1 MNEYVKIS
9 VDSRIDFFNKYYS
22 VPESAKNSVENFIKE
37 ITVLGE
43 SCSDSTE
50 FESKFISS
58 GLSEQFN
65 NLLNCCTPKA
75 YKMTDEEKQY
85 SKSIAKDVVF
95 EGGKKEI
102 AKDIAKDVVDTI
114 AVEAKEEAHA
124 IKRKVMME
132 AGVYDEYTRVSNA
145 IDDAGR
151 VGKFIGGL
159 FKKKK

>member
-1 MNEYVKIS
+1 M
-9 VDSRIDFFNKYYS
+9 
-22 VPESAKNSVENFIKE
+22 
-37 ITVLGE
+37 GE

-85 SKSIAKDVVF
+85 SKSIAKDVV
-95 EGGKKEI
+95 
-102 AKDIAKDVVDTI
+102 DTI

-124 IKRKVMME
+124 IKRKVMIE
-132 AGVYDEYTRVSNA
+132 AGVFDEYTRVSNA

>member
-9 VDSRIDFFNKYYS
+9 VDSRIDFFNKYYT
-22 VPESAKNSVENFIKE
+22 VPENVRDSVENFKKE
-37 ITVLGE
+37 ITTLGD

-65 NLLNCCTPKA
+65 NLLTCCTPKA
-75 YKMTDEEKQY
+75 YKMTEEEKQY
-85 SKSIAKDVVF
+85 SKSVAKEVVF
-95 EGGKKEI
+95 EGGKKEAIKYI
-102 AKDIAKDVVDTI
+102 ASDVADTI
-114 AVEAKEEAHA
+114 AVEANEDLIAL
-124 IKRKVMME
+124 KRKAMIE
-132 AGVYDEYTRVSNA
+132 TGVYDEYTRVSNA

-151 VGKFIGGL
+151 VGKFIGSL

>member
-1 MNEYVKIS
+1 MNL
-9 VDSRIDFFNKYYS
+9 
-22 VPESAKNSVENFIKE
+22 
-37 ITVLGE
+37 VL
-43 SCSDSTE
+43 
-50 FESKFISS
+50 IQQN
-58 GLSEQFN
+58 LSQ
-65 NLLNCCTPKA
+65 NLYCCTPKA

-124 IKRKVMME
+124 IKRKVMIE
-132 AGVYDEYTRVSNA
+132 AGVFDEYTRVSNA